1 MFEVTPKRIAAMRR
15 ALVRL
20 SAAETRA
27 VSLSFLDRTEVEGL
41 RGMAAMQSFRTAT
54 PSIEYRGNSVRQDFD
69 VCFPAPREGVFDGL
83 ATCLETVIAE
93 ACAAMRPPPF
103 NDRLQLNDFAIQR
116 YPKDSRGIGIHRDGK
131 RYRASSPSSR
141 LKGVRA
147 CSPAMTVRAGTR
159 APSTTG
165 PGALSFCPQPGS
177 PAARRK
183 MRVRFMVSTAS
194 PAGVCPWFPVSSA
207 VRGIATRF
215 RLRESLFLGSI

>member
-20 SAAETRA
+20 SAAGTRA
-27 VSLSFLDRTEVEGL
+27 VSLSFLDRTEVERL

-103 NDRLQLNDFAIQR
+103 NDRLQLNDFAIQH

-131 RYRASSPSSR
+131 RYRGIVAIVTLEGGSR
-141 LKGVRA
+141 LFTCDDREGRNARTLDDRPGRIVFLSAAGFAGREAEDARPLHGVDRVTGGRL
-147 CSPAMTVRAGTR
+147 SLGFRYLP
-159 APSTTG
+159 PS
-165 PGALSFCPQPGS
+165 
-177 PAARRK
+177 AA
-183 MRVRFMVSTAS
+183 
-194 PAGVCPWFPVSSA
+194 
-207 VRGIATRF
+207 
-215 RLRESLFLGSI
+215 